1 MKANPYDI
9 IKNSGDEF
17 IKLAEG
23 HKAVTF
29 ARECEFALQAL
40 QNNTFLYTVAER
52 NPQSLKDAILNV
64 ASAGITL
71 NPVFKHAYL
80 VPRDGKICLDVSYQG
95 LIHLACQ
102 GDAIAWVQAY
112 VVHKND
118 SFDYKV
124 GERPNHNFNPFG
136 NRGEQV
142 GVYCIC
148 KLKNGDFL
156 VEIMNLEQIHQVRSA
171 SQSYKAFESGK
182 ASQSPWVQ
190 YEDEMF
196 KKTVVKR
203 AYKLWPKTDAGMR
216 LEAAIGADNDGAF
229 DFEEEKEEVDLVSPA
244 LIAEEREAL
253 YEEIKKL
260 LGLATKGMTVD
271 QKGEF
276 LVNNFKARSF
286 DYFTKLQIDQLKE
299 AVVKIEKLIAEPVQ
313 DSKPKGAG
321 DVKFTIED

>member
-9 IKNSGDEF
+9 VKNSGDDF

-40 QNNTFLYTVAER
+40 QNNTFLYSVAER

-95 LIHLACQ
+95 LIKLACE
-102 GDAIAWVQAY
+102 GDAIAWVQSY
-112 VVHKND
+112 VVHKGD
-118 SFDYKV
+118 SFNYRV
-124 GERPNHNFNPFG
+124 GERPEHNFNPFG
-136 NRGEQV
+136 ERGERV
-142 GVYCIC
+142 GAYCIC

-182 ASQSPWVQ
+182 SNQSPWVQ

-203 AYKLWPKTDAGMR
+203 AYKMWPKTDAGMR
-216 LEAAIGADNDGAF
+216 LEVAMSADNELAF
-229 DFEEEKEEVDLVSPA
+229 DFNEEKEEIDLTSPA

-253 YEEIKKL
+253 YAEIKIL
-260 LGLATKGMTVD
+260 LAEQTKGMTLA
-271 QKGEF
+271 QKGFF
-276 LVNNFKARSF
+276 LMENFGAKSF
-286 DYFTKLQIDQLKE
+286 DYFTRLQIDKLKE
-299 AVVKIEKLIAEPVQ
+299 VIEKIKAMPPQEPKITSADQVRFKIE
-313 DSKPKGAG
+313 D
-321 DVKFTIED
+321 